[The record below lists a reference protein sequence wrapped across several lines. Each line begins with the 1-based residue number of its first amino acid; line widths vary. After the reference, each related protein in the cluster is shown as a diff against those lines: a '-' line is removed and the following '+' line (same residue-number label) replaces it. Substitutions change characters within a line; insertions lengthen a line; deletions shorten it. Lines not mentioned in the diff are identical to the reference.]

1 MKCGPVLED
10 GAMCGLF
17 AVGALD
23 LFISGPI
30 GRGLLPGFAP
40 EQVGHEASPRPFVLR
55 GLT

>member
-1 MKCGPVLED
+1 MKYGPALEG
-10 GAMCGLF
+10 GAMRGLF
-17 AVGALD
+17 AAGVLD

-30 GRGLLPGFAP
+30 GGGLLPGFAP

>member
-30 GRGLLPGFAP
+30 GRGLLPGCASGQAGP
-40 EQVGHEASPRPFVLR
+40 EASRVLVPR
-55 GLT
+55 